1 MADGRILIETSLDEK
16 ALERQIAGLKTKIAK
31 LTSDYNVG
39 ESIFGDAKQN
49 QKKWQEQTA
58 ALESEIKK
66 QEALID
72 NLKSEANK
80 VFGSSDFLGSS
91 EKELQNFAWSAVE
104 GGAQKKSMIAQY
116 QEAQAKIAQIAPQLE
131 DAKAKQSEWDAKVE
145 ESTKELDNLNSKL
158 EEAQVLMGEL
168 QSQTN
173 STPPAVKSIEDAF
186 DKVEKKIAQALKRVF
201 LFTVLTKVLSSI
213 KDHLVNALNANE
225 QFAAS
230 LAQLRGAVATLAQV
244 IASSLGGAL
253 SYILNL
259 ATAVITIFARLIALI
274 FGKSIAGAAA
284 SAKALNAQAGG
295 YKKVGKAAKDAEK
308 NLASFDE
315 INQLG
320 NKDTEVPDVGG
331 GGGGGIGGFDVSGI
345 KDQISELELYVA
357 GAMLALGAILAF
369 SGVNVPLGIALM
381 AAGAATLIAA
391 AAGAWGD
398 LEGRIGSV
406 LTRIMALVGAFLFA
420 VGLIFV
426 IFGNYPVGI
435 GLMVAGAAAL
445 GVAAAG
451 VISNLPE
458 KTRAVLAVIMGIA
471 AAALLALGVILLC
484 TGHIPLG
491 VAALLAGVTALV
503 TAAGIDFS
511 LTESKV
517 AGMLEALF
525 RITSIAFLAL
535 GAIFCA
541 TGNIPLGVACLVA
554 GAGMLVSASKIDWD
568 EVLRNI
574 KQCWNDIKSWFETN
588 VKPKLT
594 VEYWEGK
601 LRGIGEGLKNALRG
615 PIETVKGWIE
625 GIGQAFS
632 GLGGIFGGF
641 GGPGYS
647 AVHIP
652 GLARGAVIPANAPF
666 LAMLGDQK
674 SGTNIEAPLDTIVQ
688 AFRMALSEQGTRQQE
703 AVMVV
708 DNTIFAR
715 LVYDLNNQEGKRIG
729 VDLVNA

>member
-1 MADGRILIETSLDEK
+1 MADGNILIETGLDNK
-16 ALERQIAGLKTKIAK
+16 KLEQEIARLKVKIAK
-31 LTSDYNVG
+31 LETEVNIKVNMRD
-39 ESIFGDAKQN
+39 DLTAKIAEN
-49 QKKWQEQTA
+49 
-58 ALESEIKK
+58 
-66 QEALID
+66 
-72 NLKSEANK
+72 
-80 VFGSSDFLGSS
+80 
-91 EKELQNFAWSAVE
+91 EKT
-104 GGAQKKSMIAQY
+104 IAHFKEMME
-116 QEAQAKIAQIAPQLE
+116 EAQATADNFRITHAPKGVWDTGVNRDAYNASLESIREMESLIKGVQDNTDALTKKASQLTSEIDRSNRKIDESKQLVVEFQNQLSKSPKGAQQLG
-131 DAKAKQSEWDAKVE
+131 
-145 ESTKELDNLNSKL
+145 N
-158 EEAQVLMGEL
+158 
-168 QSQTN
+168 
-173 STPPAVKSIEDAF
+173 AF
-186 DKVEKKIAQALKRVF
+186 EQLEKKISQAIKRVF
-201 LFTVLTKVLSSI
+201 VFTLLTQVLRAV
-213 KDHLVNALNANE
+213 KDQIVSALGANE

-259 ATAVITIFARLIALI
+259 LTAVITIFARLIALI

-331 GGGGGIGGFDVSGI
+331 GGGGGIGSFDVSGI

-451 VISNLPE
+451 LSNNLSE
-458 KTRAVLAVIMGIA
+458 RVRSVLAAITGIA
-471 AAALLALGVILLC
+471 AAAMLALGIILVC
-484 TGHIPLG
+484 TNHLPLG
-491 VAALLAGVTALV
+491 IAALLVGITALV
-503 TAAGIDFS
+503 TAAGIDFGM
-511 LTESKV
+511 TESKV

-541 TGNIPLGVACLVA
+541 TGNIPIGVACLVA

-568 EVLRNI
+568 AVLRNI
-574 KQCWNDIKSWFETN
+574 KKCWNDIRSWFETN

-601 LRGIGEGLKNALRG
+601 LRSIGEGLMNALRG
-615 PIETVKGWIE
+615 PIDTVRGWIE
-625 GIGQAFS
+625 GLGQAFA
-632 GLGGIFGGF
+632 GLGGMFGGF
-641 GGPGYS
+641 SGPGYS
-647 AVHIP
+647 TFHIP

-674 SGTNIEAPLDTIVQ
+674 TGTNIEAPLDTIVQ
-688 AFRMALSEQGTRQQE
+688 AFRMALAEQGTRQQE

-708 DNTIFAR
+708 DNTVFAR

-729 VDLVNA
+729 VDLVNS